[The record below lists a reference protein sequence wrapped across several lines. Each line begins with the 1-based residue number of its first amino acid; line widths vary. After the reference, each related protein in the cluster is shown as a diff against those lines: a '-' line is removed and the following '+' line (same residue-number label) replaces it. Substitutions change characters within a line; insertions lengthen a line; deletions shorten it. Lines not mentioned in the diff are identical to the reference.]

1 METAFQAEDD
11 NVRKVL
17 KSWEWSMVG
26 KWCSS
31 MAGTRNKLGPG
42 VGWDELESCYTES
55 RLVRERIRRESQG
68 LAT

>member
-26 KWCSS
+26 E
-31 MAGTRNKLGPG
+31 NG
-42 VGWDELESCYTES
+42 VQ
-55 RLVRERIRRESQG
+55 V
-68 LAT
+68 